1 MVLSYSYLWHS
12 EAEKGGTSGRKDR
25 PAAIVLVRTDAGP
38 GEMVYVVQI
47 THPEPAQGDS
57 TKIPIQQARKER
69 LGLDEHKSWVD
80 VTEYNI
86 FVWPGYDLKPT
97 KTRRGGPSSRNETCL
112 YGFLPGKV
120 FDKINHELNT
130 YRPSPQP
137 ILLSRTL
144 HVLPT

>member
-38 GEMVYVVQI
+38 GEMVYVVPI
-47 THPEPAQGDS
+47 THSEPAQGDS
-57 TKIPIQQARKER
+57 TKIPIPQAIKER

-112 YGFLPGKV
+112 YGFLPGKF
-120 FDKINHELNT
+120 FDKIKHALNA
-130 YRPSPQP
+130 YRLSHKPS
-137 ILLSRTL
+137 LVRR
-144 HVLPT
+144 